1 MYYFAAYIKGCEYE
15 KKPTSAIK
23 EEILKFIDLGLQS
36 LSTQSS
42 DVQEFWKKMFLQRR
56 IYYYL
61 RLSNKAYPI
70 SYFKKDSGDLEEA
83 NKLIAELSPMREGM
97 DDRRKQLLLV
107 ADARSH
113 EIEEK
118 QNIQNIEIA
127 LEYLDEA
134 ISLDP
139 QERFGETTH
148 IKQYKSE
155 LQLYLLKQGP
165 ELKPCH
171 EKQLTMF
178 KRKQNDLKMAVNYR
192 DLHPD
197 SCEVR
202 KYTRGPLIVYF

>member
-1 MYYFAAYIKGCEYE
+1 MFK
-15 KKPTSAIK
+15 
-23 EEILKFIDLGLQS
+23 
-36 LSTQSS
+36 SS
-42 DVQEFWKKMFLQRR
+42 GKKMFLQRR

-113 EIEEK
+113 EIKEK

-148 IKQYKSE
+148 IKQ
-155 LQLYLLKQGP
+155 
-165 ELKPCH
+165 
-171 EKQLTMF
+171 
-178 KRKQNDLKMAVNYR
+178 
-192 DLHPD
+192 
-197 SCEVR
+197 
-202 KYTRGPLIVYF
+202 

>member
-1 MYYFAAYIKGCEYE
+1 MFK
-15 KKPTSAIK
+15 
-23 EEILKFIDLGLQS
+23 
-36 LSTQSS
+36 SS
-42 DVQEFWKKMFLQRR
+42 GKKMFLQRR

-113 EIEEK
+113 EIKEK

-134 ISLDP
+134 ISL
-139 QERFGETTH
+139 T
-148 IKQYKSE
+148 
-155 LQLYLLKQGP
+155 LKRG
-165 ELKPCH
+165 LVKR
-171 EKQLTMF
+171 LT
-178 KRKQNDLKMAVNYR
+178 
-192 DLHPD
+192 
-197 SCEVR
+197 
-202 KYTRGPLIVYF
+202 